1 MTFIGVPAALM
12 LVALVAN
19 YVPAFRA
26 TRVDPM
32 SAMRKK

>member
-1 MTFIGVPAALM
+1 MTKVGVPATLL
-12 LVALVAN
+12 LVSLVAN

-32 SAMRKK
+32 TATRKK